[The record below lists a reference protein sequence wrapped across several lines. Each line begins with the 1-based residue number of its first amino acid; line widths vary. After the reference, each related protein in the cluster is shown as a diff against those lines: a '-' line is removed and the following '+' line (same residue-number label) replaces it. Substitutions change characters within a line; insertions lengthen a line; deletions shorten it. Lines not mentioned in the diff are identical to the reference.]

1 MSHMESQYC
10 GEGNNAMQP
19 NTRSCGLVL
28 STLVKSAHSDKAR
41 RARNVLARMRVA
53 ATTNEFI
60 TMNVHCYNAV
70 LNAAAF
76 TDGGMDARTE
86 AFNIATTTLEE
97 LLIRKK

>member
-1 MSHMESQYC
+1 MFS
-10 GEGNNAMQP
+10 
-19 NTRSCGLVL
+19 
-28 STLVKSAHSDKAR
+28 
-41 RARNVLARMRVA
+41 LALRVS